1 MNGDN
6 KKKALLLDEGK
17 YYTFFSSKFEKRK
30 MWEKP
35 NEKLIKSVIPG
46 TIIKCNVK
54 EGQKVKS
61 GELLLVLEAMK
72 MHNKIIAP
80 VNGIVS
86 KLNVKT
92 GDRVPKNELMI
103 ELS

>member
-17 YYTFFSSKFEKRK
+17 YYTFFSSKFEKRVMWKKPDEK
-30 MWEKP
+30 M
-35 NEKLIKSVIPG
+35 IKSVIPG
-46 TIIKCNVK
+46 TIIKCNIK
-54 EGQKVKS
+54 EGQKVKT
-61 GELLLVLEAMK
+61 GDLLLVLEAMK
-72 MHNKIIAP
+72 MHNKILAP
-80 VNGIVS
+80 VSGTIS

-92 GDRVPKNELMI
+92 GDKVPKNELMI